1 MLIPQ
6 IGQLVGYPNFQKFMP
21 EESIE
26 TEHDRKQTRYEAVS
40 DGVSKMF
47 FICLGTANASST
59 GSYRQHIKI
68 GATIPVWK
76 SFPEFAQMCREAR
89 DSRFGP
95 DEVSKIKKAI
105 DALVTFETQ
114 HYEAASKTLLS
125 KSPKAR
131 MRKADR
137 TNLKVDAR
145 LHAIKCMRHGP
156 EEFINHLGEV
166 GQAYGGVRLEMKLA
180 CYCCQGIFGYSNVKE
195 ASDKELPT
203 NITRYER
210 SKDDYDHHCAEAAT
224 SLQCKAVTTPVP
236 YQDSLPYA

>member
-1 MLIPQ
+1 
-6 IGQLVGYPNFQKFMP
+6 MP
-21 EESIE
+21 EESVK
-26 TEHDRKQTRYEAVS
+26 TEQDRKQTRYEAIS
-40 DGVSKMF
+40 DGVSNMF
-47 FICLGTANASST
+47 FICLGAANASGT

-76 SFPEFAQMCREAR
+76 SFPEFAQVCREAR
-89 DSRFGP
+89 DSRFGL

-105 DALVTFETQ
+105 DVLLTFETE
-114 HYEAASKTLLS
+114 HYEEASKYFIS

-131 MRKADR
+131 MRNADR
-137 TNLKVDAR
+137 TSLKVDAR
-145 LHAIKCMRHGP
+145 LHAIKIMRQGP
-156 EEFINHLGEV
+156 EEFINHLGET
-166 GQAYGGVRLEMKLA
+166 GQAYGGDKLEMKLA

-203 NITRYER
+203 NITRFER

-224 SLQCKAVTTPVP
+224 SLQCKAVTAPAP